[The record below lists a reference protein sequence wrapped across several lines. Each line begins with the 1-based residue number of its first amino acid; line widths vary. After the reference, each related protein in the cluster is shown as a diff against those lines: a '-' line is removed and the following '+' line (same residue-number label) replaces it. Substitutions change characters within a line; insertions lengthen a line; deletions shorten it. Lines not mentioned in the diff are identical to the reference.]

1 MESRNVDWS
10 EMCSD
15 ALQLILESLSFP
27 DFHRAR
33 TVCSSWYS
41 VSKSCVAGSRN
52 RYPWLIL
59 FPEKSSVSGSCTLF
73 DPVEDKTYKTRD
85 LGNEFSECRCLASY
99 GNWLLML
106 TPRIDFYVLNVF
118 TGERINLPSLSLQGG
133 KVRFRRKDDGGV
145 FLEHSP
151 KDRET
156 IINRV
161 CYLAATAS
169 MAHNGTISPTTREAI
184 TTNSLN
190 IDIAIV
196 SKVTSIKKMEPRDA
210 DWSEMCSDAMKLIL
224 ESLSFP
230 DFHRAR
236 TVCSSWYSVSKSCVA
251 GSRSR
256 YPWLILF
263 PNFSG
268 SCTLFDP
275 VENKTYKTRNP
286 GKSRCLASYGNW
298 LLMLTPRLDFFVL
311 NVFTCER
318 ISLPSLSL
326 QGGKVR
332 FQRKD
337 DGGVLFLEHSPK
349 DRETIMNWYIMKA
362 VLWIDEKTKDFVYI
376 KILDFSDDFPK
387 EIVEENPYLNHRVYY
402 TPEHSRESWRERVAI
417 TSSGDVLIIV
427 SIRKTLIE
435 NQEKP
440 YFFKIFK
447 MNVEGTEWERVDS
460 LGDEMLV
467 FGDGFIKGNLIYF
480 VSDDSWD
487 PLSDQPFQS
496 STGVYDLSTTE
507 KRWSRFAYC
516 LSNIRWFVPGS
527 DNK

>member
-1 MESRNVDWS
+1 
-10 EMCSD
+10 
-15 ALQLILESLSFP
+15 
-27 DFHRAR
+27 
-33 TVCSSWYS
+33 
-41 VSKSCVAGSRN
+41 
-52 RYPWLIL
+52 
-59 FPEKSSVSGSCTLF
+59 
-73 DPVEDKTYKTRD
+73 
-85 LGNEFSECRCLASY
+85 
-99 GNWLLML
+99 
-106 TPRIDFYVLNVF
+106 
-118 TGERINLPSLSLQGG
+118 
-133 KVRFRRKDDGGV
+133 
-145 FLEHSP
+145 
-151 KDRET
+151 
-156 IINRV
+156 
-161 CYLAATAS
+161 

-190 IDIAIV
+190 IDIANV

-298 LLMLTPRLDFFVL
+298 LLMLTPRIDFFVL

-326 QGGKVR
+326 KGGKVR
-332 FQRKD
+332 FRRKD

-349 DRETIMNWYIMKA
+349 DRETIINWYIMKA
-362 VLWIDEKTKDFVYI
+362 VLWIDEKTKDFVVCLIYNSQYLFSYKKGDDSWWHLEDTKCLAMAYKNKKLCVYTWSQYI